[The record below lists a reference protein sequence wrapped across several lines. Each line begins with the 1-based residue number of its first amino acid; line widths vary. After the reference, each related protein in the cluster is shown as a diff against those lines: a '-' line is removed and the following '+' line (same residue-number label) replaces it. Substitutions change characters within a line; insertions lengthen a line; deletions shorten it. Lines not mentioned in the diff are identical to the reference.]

1 VGDRVSVYLLPL
13 ADHMGHPRSL
23 AAATK
28 LATMAAD
35 GPEGSGLRKATSTDS
50 WHATLA
56 ANLARACAIEGL
68 GFLIHEL
75 RVLSPDEAGLAAKAV
90 DELLSRLE
98 SGDVPEAQK
107 SFGRQWTLIISQS
120 NFAEALASVAP
131 CVDADEENGET
142 ESFLEFLVSL
152 QIAASEAVD
161 STKNL
166 LYFREKA

>member
-1 VGDRVSVYLLPL
+1 MGDRVSVYLLPL

-23 AAATK
+23 AAAAK

-35 GPEGSGLRKATSTDS
+35 AAEDSALRKATSSDS

-56 ANLARACAIEGL
+56 ANLARACTIEGL
-68 GFLIHEL
+68 GFLTHEL

-90 DELLSRLE
+90 DELLNRLE
-98 SGDVPEAQK
+98 SGDLPEAQK
-107 SFGRQWTLIISQS
+107 SFGRQWNLIISPS
-120 NFAEALASVAP
+120 DLAAALASVAP

-161 STKNL
+161 SRKNL
-166 LYFREKA
+166 LYFRDKA